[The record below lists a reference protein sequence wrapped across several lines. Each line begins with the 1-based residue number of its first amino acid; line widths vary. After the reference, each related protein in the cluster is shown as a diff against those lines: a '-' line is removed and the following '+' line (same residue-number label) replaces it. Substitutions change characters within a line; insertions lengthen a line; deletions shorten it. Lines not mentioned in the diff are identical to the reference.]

1 MTNTNYT
8 KRPLKNMPYAQATVI
23 ISENNDITLRS
34 YATDVIIISSGWMTC
49 TGTYSQ
55 TTRKHI
61 SAFMREFG
69 FGDYF
74 LAKKIYEENLK
85 INIHTG
91 EVLPI

>member
-1 MTNTNYT
+1 MKKST
-8 KRPLKNMPYAQATVI
+8 LKSMPYAQAIVISTKDSIILRSYQTDVVI
-23 ISENNDITLRS
+23 ISN
-34 YATDVIIISSGWMTC
+34 GWMTC

-61 SAFMREFG
+61 SAFMREYN

-74 LAKKIYEENLK
+74 LAKKLYTDNLK
-85 INIHTG
+85 MNIYTG